1 MAKVKIF
8 GRGRFVKKKTPE
20 LDVSTEYEINTAG
33 RDVRF
38 LAAIDAEVGFMQRT
52 KNYGRVF
59 SYTSARCSF
68 ARFLSSTNI
77 IRNRRRVLRKGD
89 IRLTDITAGV
99 IIEYGKWLENNGV
112 VKNTVSFYMR
122 ILRAIFNRAV
132 RKHEIIM
139 GNPFAGVFTGNDRTE
154 KRNVNMNVIQ
164 QLVNLDLSQY
174 RSLSYARDLFL
185 FSFLTRGMPFVD
197 IAYLRIAN
205 IQGRT
210 MAYRRHKT

>member
-1 MAKVKIF
+1 M
-8 GRGRFVKKKTPE
+8 
-20 LDVSTEYEINTAG
+20 
-33 RDVRF
+33 
-38 LAAIDAEVGFMQRT
+38 
-52 KNYGRVF
+52 
-59 SYTSARCSF
+59 
-68 ARFLSSTNI
+68 
-77 IRNRRRVLRKGD
+77 LRKGD

-197 IAYLRIAN
+197 IAYLRIA
-205 IQGRT
+205 
-210 MAYRRHKT
+210 YRAERWHTAVTRRNSA